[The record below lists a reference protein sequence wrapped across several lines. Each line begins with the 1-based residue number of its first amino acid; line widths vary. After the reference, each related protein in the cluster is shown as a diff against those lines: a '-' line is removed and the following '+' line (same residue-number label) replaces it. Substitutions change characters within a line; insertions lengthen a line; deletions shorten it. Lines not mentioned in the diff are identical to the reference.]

1 MVIIIDKV
9 HLVNISLI
17 SEASFDISILFIDI
31 FPDFKLM
38 VSTEMK
44 KKNCVKSLRLQKVHF
59 IFTYINILVIVYWT
73 KLFSQ
78 KLDVNYFK
86 RKRFV
91 LNLN

>member
-1 MVIIIDKV
+1 MIIIDKV

-44 KKNCVKSLRLQKVHF
+44 KR
-59 IFTYINILVIVYWT
+59 IV
-73 KLFSQ
+73 
-78 KLDVNYFK
+78 
-86 RKRFV
+86 
-91 LNLN
+91 

>member
-1 MVIIIDKV
+1 MIIIDKV